1 MMENA
6 NVTIDRPALKAA
18 AKSKLK
24 GKWGWAVGLTF
35 MTAVFSG
42 IFNGMPAGFTAVQG
56 TDLSAVSVST
66 SVVGSVLSALIIAGV
81 SYTYLHLVDKDEKT
95 NIFTG
100 IFSGFTNS
108 RFLPTFLTTF
118 LTMFFTAM
126 WTLLLVIPGI
136 IKALSYSMA
145 PYILKDMLDAGK
157 EPAPTEAI
165 TKSKELMNGHKWELF
180 VFELSFIG
188 WNILAGLSLG
198 IGFLWL
204 VPYYNAAHAE
214 FYRTL
219 AGDQFKSKD

>member
-1 MMENA
+1 MEN
-6 NVTIDRPALKAA
+6 VKIDRPALKAA

-35 MTAVFSG
+35 MTGVFFG
-42 IFNGMPAGFTAVQG
+42 IFNGVPAVFTDAQG
-56 TDLSAVSVST
+56 TDLSAVSVGT
-66 SVVGSVLSALIIAGV
+66 SVVSSLLSDFIIVGV
-81 SYTYLHLVDKDEKT
+81 TYTYLHLVDKEETT

-108 RFLPTFLTTF
+108 RFLPTLLNSFLTTF
-118 LTMFFTAM
+118 FEFM
-126 WTLLLVIPGI
+126 WILLLVIPGI
-136 IKALSYSMA
+136 IKSLSYSMA

-157 EPAPTEAI
+157 EPEPTEAI

-180 VFELSFIG
+180 VFNLSFIG
-188 WNILAGLSLG
+188 WSILAGLSLW
-198 IGFLWL
+198 IGLLWL
-204 VPYYNAAHAE
+204 VPYYRTAHAE

>member
-35 MTAVFSG
+35 MTAVFS
-42 IFNGMPAGFTAVQG
+42 
-56 TDLSAVSVST
+56 
-66 SVVGSVLSALIIAGV
+66 
-81 SYTYLHLVDKDEKT
+81 
-95 NIFTG
+95 G

-214 FYRTL
+214 F
-219 AGDQFKSKD
+219 